1 MQVNKVI
8 YILLALF
15 LGSFG
20 IHKFYAGKNM
30 QGILHLIFCWTGIPH
45 ILAIISAVI
54 TVFKP
59 ADEQVMSLYKLIKI
73 NPDDNHLLFAN
84 HRVIVITNSM

>member
-1 MQVNKVI
+1 MFELKVGIIKREANDIISNSTGGKEMQVNKVI

-15 LGSFG
+15 LGSFD
-20 IHKFYAGKNM
+20 M

-59 ADEQVMSLYKLIKI
+59 ADEQGNVTL
-73 NPDDNHLLFAN
+73 
-84 HRVIVITNSM
+84 

>member
-1 MQVNKVI
+1 MIGNAETRMFELKVGIIKREANVIISNSTGGKEMQVNKVI

-30 QGILHLIFCWTGIPH
+30 QGIPH

-59 ADEQVMSLYKLIKI
+59 ADEQGNVTL
-73 NPDDNHLLFAN
+73 
-84 HRVIVITNSM
+84 

>member
-1 MQVNKVI
+1 MFELKVGIIKREANVIISNSTGGKEMQVNKVI

-20 IHKFYAGKNM
+20 IHKFYAGKNI

-59 ADEQVMSLYKLIKI
+59 ADEQGNVTL
-73 NPDDNHLLFAN
+73 
-84 HRVIVITNSM
+84 

>member
-1 MQVNKVI
+1 MFELKV
-8 YILLALF
+8 
-15 LGSFG
+15 G
-20 IHKFYAGKNM
+20 IIKREANDIISNSTGGKEM

-59 ADEQVMSLYKLIKI
+59 ADEQGNVTL
-73 NPDDNHLLFAN
+73 
-84 HRVIVITNSM
+84 

>member
-1 MQVNKVI
+1 MFELKVGIIKREANVIISNSTGGKEMQVNKVI

-20 IHKFYAGKNM
+20 IHKFYAGKN
-30 QGILHLIFCWTGIPH
+30 ILHLIFCWTGIPH

-59 ADEQVMSLYKLIKI
+59 ADEQGNVTL
-73 NPDDNHLLFAN
+73 
-84 HRVIVITNSM
+84 